1 MAIDDTITT
10 LTNIYQ
16 SIDQGIPKTATS
28 PDALVNHLNDLYSES
43 TQNRNLDGLFE
54 SDNELYSESTQ
65 NRNIDELFAY
75 DDVGSPSITLT
86 VSFDVEFDLK
96 RVMENMRTR
105 LHTTQHGQ
113 VDEIGKTGIVW
124 SHGRYDFMYD
134 GDPGLLRISHKYSH
148 KREDTKSVLS
158 IIKRMIGYAKD
169 YLEEVKK
176 SAEESTSTPE
186 TE

>member
-10 LTNIYQ
+10 LTKIYQ
-16 SIDQGIPKTATS
+16 SIDRGIPKTATS
-28 PDALVNHLNDLYSES
+28 PNALVDHLNDLYLES
-43 TQNRNLDGLFE
+43 GDDLSSR
-54 SDNELYSESTQ
+54 
-65 NRNIDELFAY
+65 ELFRY

-86 VSFDVEFDLK
+86 IGIDVEFDIK

-105 LHTTQHGQ
+105 LHATQHGQ
-113 VDEIGKTGIVW
+113 ADEIGKAGIVW

-134 GDPGLLRISHKYSH
+134 DDSGLLRISHKYSH
-148 KREDTKSVLS
+148 KRVDTKSVLS

-169 YLEEVKK
+169 YLKEVKK

>member
-10 LTNIYQ
+10 LTKIYK
-16 SIDQGIPKTATS
+16 SIDQGIPKTAPS
-28 PDALVNHLNDLYSES
+28 PDALVNHLNDLYSKS
-43 TQNRNLDGLFE
+43 TQ
-54 SDNELYSESTQ
+54 S
-65 NRNIDELFAY
+65 RNIDELFAY
-75 DDVGSPSITLT
+75 EDVGSPSITLT
-86 VSFDVEFDLK
+86 VGIDIEFNPK

-105 LHTTQHGQ
+105 LHATQHGQ

-134 GDPGLLRISHKYSH
+134 DDSGLLRISHKYSH
-148 KREDTKSVLS
+148 KRVDTKSILS

-176 SAEESTSTPE
+176 SKEENTST
-186 TE
+186 

>member
-10 LTNIYQ
+10 LTMIYHTNHNGKQ
-16 SIDQGIPKTATS
+16 NTAAR
-28 PDALVNHLNDLYSES
+28 PDALVNHLNDLYSKS
-43 TQNRNLDGLFE
+43 TQ
-54 SDNELYSESTQ
+54 S
-65 NRNIDELFAY
+65 RNIDELFAY
-75 DDVGSPSITLT
+75 EDVGSPSITLT
-86 VSFDVEFDLK
+86 VGIDIEFNPK

-105 LHTTQHGQ
+105 LHATQHGQ

-134 GDPGLLRISHKYSH
+134 DDSGLLRISHKYSH
-148 KREDTKSVLS
+148 KRVDTKSVLS

-169 YLEEVKK
+169 YLKEVKK